1 VTRNIIIVCLVLYS
15 IPWLSYGEDAQK
27 QELVNKIIE
36 ASGMGA
42 AIDSIPGQI
51 EAQYEQR
58 KATAKDPVAEA
69 LVTKIFLK
77 SFDKEAERGVLSNS
91 ISNKLDVQDMKAIT
105 GWLESPLGKRF
116 TSAELAAS
124 SPESRG
130 ELVRY
135 IADMKKNPPAQDRIA
150 LIQRFEKSARQ
161 TEAAMT
167 ILESIMR
174 GMLSG
179 VSDFSS
185 AEKKHAEEDINK
197 QIGEMK
203 EATQQ
208 KLRQQMVLISH
219 YTYRKFSNAEIEKY
233 IGFLDSG
240 IGKKYVDMT
249 IAGYS
254 DVLAHYIH
262 VVLPKIKRA
271 AEALK
276 AKEKQA

>member
-1 VTRNIIIVCLVLYS
+1 MTRNIIIVCLVLYS

-130 ELVRY
+130 ELVGY
-135 IADMKKNPPAQDRIA
+135 IA
-150 LIQRFEKSARQ
+150 
-161 TEAAMT
+161 
-167 ILESIMR
+167 
-174 GMLSG
+174 
-179 VSDFSS
+179 
-185 AEKKHAEEDINK
+185 
-197 QIGEMK
+197 
-203 EATQQ
+203 
-208 KLRQQMVLISH
+208 
-219 YTYRKFSNAEIEKY
+219 
-233 IGFLDSG
+233 
-240 IGKKYVDMT
+240 
-249 IAGYS
+249 
-254 DVLAHYIH
+254 
-262 VVLPKIKRA
+262 
-271 AEALK
+271 
-276 AKEKQA
+276 